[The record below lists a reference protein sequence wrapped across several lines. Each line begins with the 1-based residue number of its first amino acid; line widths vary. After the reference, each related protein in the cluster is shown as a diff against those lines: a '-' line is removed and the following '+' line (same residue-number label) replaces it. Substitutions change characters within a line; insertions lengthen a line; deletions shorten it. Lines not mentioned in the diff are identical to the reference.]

1 MIRYIYGTKMLCNKR
16 LALRTGS
23 TIWRNIF
30 SARPGPDLGFTRNR
44 TGFSGGKLNAAI
56 DSAAARTKTAVN
68 NWNIS
73 LPNKAR
79 SWIDIK
85 KWICYC
91 DFLGKFFPT
100 VFWKWWLPWWKKS
113 ELTWYY
119 GTREMTNIPAY
130 VDRAETSTMQKI
142 WQSPALHGNNS
153 YPCVKND
160 RNMFFVFSSCLLVS
174 KTMSRVVDPD

>member
-1 MIRYIYGTKMLCNKR
+1 MLRNKR

-44 TGFSGGKLNAAI
+44 TGFSAGKLNAAI
-56 DSAAARTKTAVN
+56 DSAAARTNKQQWTIGTFHFRTKLGVGLIQMDLQRWFLRKILLKMMVVWTLDEKDL
-68 NWNIS
+68 NW
-73 LPNKAR
+73 L
-79 SWIDIK
+79 
-85 KWICYC
+85 
-91 DFLGKFFPT
+91 
-100 VFWKWWLPWWKKS
+100 
-113 ELTWYY
+113 
-119 GTREMTNIPAY
+119 REMPNIPAY

-142 WQSPALHGNNS
+142 WQSPALYCNNN

-174 KTMSRVVDPD
+174 KTMSQVVDPD